1 MYGHDDMLD
10 YLSDYRTQDKMRG
23 VHYYPKG
30 ALCWFETNQYGD
42 PTGSLYI
49 ARRIPDMQFLSL
61 PKKERGYQQLLKKYN
76 RTLSTKELFTKEPPD
91 TETIA
96 VVKPILHK
104 YTKGER

>member
-1 MYGHDDMLD
+1 
-10 YLSDYRTQDKMRG
+10 
-23 VHYYPKG
+23 
-30 ALCWFETNQYGD
+30 
-42 PTGSLYI
+42 
-49 ARRIPDMQFLSL
+49 MQFLSL